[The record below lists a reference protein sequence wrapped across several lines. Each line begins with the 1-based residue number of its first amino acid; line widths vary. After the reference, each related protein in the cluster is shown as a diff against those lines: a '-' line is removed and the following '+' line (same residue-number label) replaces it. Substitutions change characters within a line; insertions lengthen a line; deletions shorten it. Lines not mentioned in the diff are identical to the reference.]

1 MSRKL
6 NETIRVTRICADVHC
21 RSVEEARK
29 NTATNNNKRANKNS
43 STTPAHGFRKKKNS
57 QIIFYTLSFHY
68 FPQTCSQALQSSA
81 FFVWLAECKQ
91 WSANHTTPALQ
102 ASEVTPQWTITR
114 HAMDRMQPSNK
125 VWKDRDVIYPAN
137 ETRSGCNTAVTDY
150 SMTPHNSG
158 PQLKQ
163 MVRTFIIGKL
173 TKMKTNFKLQ
183 PTLWMCS
190 FVLAGKCIYLYSQWY
205 NKIIYNVHM
214 VRRRVK
220 SEAQTV
226 TRGEDGEEQV

>member
-1 MSRKL
+1 MCWRSLSVGRGSEKKYGNKQQQTGKQKQL
-6 NETIRVTRICADVHC
+6 NYTCTWI
-21 RSVEEARK
+21 S
-29 NTATNNNKRANKNS
+29 
-43 STTPAHGFRKKKNS
+43 KKIS

-102 ASEVTPQWTITR
+102 ASEATPQWTITQ
-114 HAMDRMQPSNK
+114 HAMDRMQLSNK
-125 VWKDRDVIYPAN
+125 VRKDRDVIYPAN

-190 FVLAGKCIYLYSQWY
+190 FVLAGKYIYLYSQWY

-214 VRRRVK
+214 VRRRVE
-220 SEAQTV
+220 SEVRTV

>member
-1 MSRKL
+1 MCWRSLSVGRGSEKKYGNKQQQTGKQKQL
-6 NETIRVTRICADVHC
+6 NYTCTWI
-21 RSVEEARK
+21 S
-29 NTATNNNKRANKNS
+29 
-43 STTPAHGFRKKKNS
+43 KKIS

-68 FPQTCSQALQSSA
+68 FPQTCSQALQSCA

-91 WSANHTTPALQ
+91 CSANHTTPALE
-102 ASEVTPQWTITR
+102 ASEATPQWTITQ
-114 HAMDRMQPSNK
+114 HAMDRMQLSNK
-125 VWKDRDVIYPAN
+125 VRKDRDVIYPAN

-158 PQLKQ
+158 PQLNQ

-190 FVLAGKCIYLYSQWY
+190 FVLAGKYIYLYSQWY

-214 VRRRVK
+214 VRRRVE
-220 SEAQTV
+220 SEARTV

>member
-1 MSRKL
+1 MDF
-6 NETIRVTRICADVHC
+6 E
-21 RSVEEARK
+21 K
-29 NTATNNNKRANKNS
+29 NFSNNFLHVIIPLFSANL
-43 STTPAHGFRKKKNS
+43 
-57 QIIFYTLSFHY
+57 LSG
-68 FPQTCSQALQSSA
+68 SA

-102 ASEVTPQWTITR
+102 ASEATPQWTITQ
-114 HAMDRMQPSNK
+114 HAMDHMQLSNK

-190 FVLAGKCIYLYSQWY
+190 FVLAGKYIYL
-205 NKIIYNVHM
+205 VF
-214 VRRRVK
+214 
-220 SEAQTV
+220 TV
-226 TRGEDGEEQV
+226 IQ